1 MRLTILLLLGFCLAL
16 EGREPPLGMWV
27 WKQVHLEST
36 EARGELLDFC
46 EREEITHIDQHISIK
61 NGIVLNAESLR
72 DFIVKAADRGITV
85 NALRGDKAMFFA
97 SNHERTMA
105 AVKTIVAFNETLP
118 EGKKLLGIKFDVE
131 PYGSQ
136 EWKAGGDQR
145 SQVMRDYLNYL
156 NQVNA
161 YLSMAAP
168 EMELAVDVPFWWDKT
183 EFQIVFDGQKKLFVE
198 HVQDRVDWL
207 GIMSYRRDPSEIA
220 KLVATELNYASKF
233 RYFRSVAPSM
243 ETGNI
248 TGKEAFISFGG
259 VPVRQFRS
267 SLSSL
272 RNIYANNPYVR
283 CIMLHHYDSLRV
295 YLEEI
300 EYQ

>member
-183 EFQIVFDGQKKLFVE
+183 EFQIVFNGQKKLFVE

-207 GIMSYRRDPSEIA
+207 GIMSYRRDPTEIA

>member
-1 MRLTILLLLGFCLAL
+1 
-16 EGREPPLGMWV
+16 MWV
-27 WKQVHLEST
+27 WKQIHLESE

-46 EREEITHIDQHISIK
+46 EREEITHIDQHVSIK
-61 NGIVLNAESLR
+61 KGILLNAESLR
-72 DFIVKAADRGITV
+72 NFIIKAADRGITV

-97 SNHERTMA
+97 SNHERTMS
-105 AVKTIVAFNETLP
+105 AVRTIVAFNETLP
-118 EGKKLLGIKFDVE
+118 DGKELLGIKFDVE

-145 SQVMRDYLNYL
+145 SQVMRDYLSYL

-168 EMELAVDVPFWWDKT
+168 GMELAVDVPFWWDKT

-207 GIMSYRRDPSEIA
+207 GIMSYRRDPSVTA
-220 KLVATELNYASKF
+220 KLVTTELNYASKLG
-233 RYFRSVAPSM
+233 YLRSVAPSM

-248 TGKEAFISFGG
+248 TGKEAYISFDG
-259 VPVRQFRS
+259 VSVQQFRS

-272 RNIYANNPYVR
+272 RNTYANNPYVR

-295 YLEEI
+295 YLEEA
-300 EYQ
+300 EY

>member
-1 MRLTILLLLGFCLAL
+1 
-16 EGREPPLGMWV
+16 MWV
-27 WKQVHLEST
+27 WKQIHLESE

-46 EREEITHIDQHISIK
+46 EREEIAHIDQHVSIK
-61 NGIVLNAESLR
+61 KGILLNAEALR
-72 DFIVKAADRGITV
+72 NFIIKAADRGITV

-97 SNHERTMA
+97 SNHELTMA

-118 EGKKLLGIKFDVE
+118 DGKKLLGIKFDVE

-145 SQVMRDYLNYL
+145 TQVMRDYLNYL
-156 NQVNA
+156 NQVNV

-168 EMELAVDVPFWWDKT
+168 SMELAVDVPFWWDKT
-183 EFQIVFDGQKKLFVE
+183 ELQMVFEGQKKLFVE

-207 GIMSYRRDPSEIA
+207 GIMSYRRDPSETA
-220 KLVATELNYASKF
+220 KLVATELNYASKLG
-233 RYFRSVAPSM
+233 YLRSVAPSM

-248 TGKEAFISFGG
+248 TGKEAYISFGG
-259 VPVRQFRS
+259 VPVHQFRS

-272 RNIYANNPYVR
+272 RNTYANNPYVR

-295 YLEEI
+295 YLEET
-300 EYQ
+300 EH

>member
-1 MRLTILLLLGFCLAL
+1 MRLIISLLIGFCLAL
-16 EGREPPLGMWV
+16 EGREPPIGMWV
-27 WKQVHLEST
+27 WGQIHLESE
-36 EARGELLDFC
+36 EARGELFDFC
-46 EREEITHIDQHISIK
+46 EREEITHIDQHVSIK
-61 NGIVLNAESLR
+61 KGILLDAEALR
-72 DFIVKAADRGITV
+72 NFIIKAAERGITV

-97 SNHERTMA
+97 SNHELTMA

-118 EGKKLLGIKFDVE
+118 DGKKLLGIKFDVE

-161 YLSMAAP
+161 YLSMVAP
-168 EMELAVDVPFWWDKT
+168 SMELAVDVPFWWDKT
-183 EFQIVFDGQKKLFVE
+183 EFQMVFEGQKKLFVE

-207 GIMSYRRDPSEIA
+207 GIMSYRRDPSETA
-220 KLVATELNYASKF
+220 KLVATELNYASKLG
-233 RYFRSVAPSM
+233 YLRSVAPSM

-248 TGKEAFISFGG
+248 TGKEAYISFGG
-259 VPVRQFRS
+259 VPVHQFRS

-272 RNIYANNPYVR
+272 RNTYANNPYVR

-295 YLEEI
+295 YLEET
-300 EYQ
+300 EY

>member
-1 MRLTILLLLGFCLAL
+1 MRLIISLLIGFCLAL

-27 WKQVHLEST
+27 WKQIHLESE
-36 EARGELLDFC
+36 EARGKLFDFC
-46 EREEITHIDQHISIK
+46 EREEITHIDQHVSIK
-61 NGIVLNAESLR
+61 KGILLNAEALR
-72 DFIVKAADRGITV
+72 NFIIKAAERGITV

-97 SNHERTMA
+97 SNHELTMA

-118 EGKKLLGIKFDVE
+118 DGEKLLGIKFDVE
-131 PYGSQ
+131 PYGSR

-145 SQVMRDYLNYL
+145 SQVMRDYLSYL

-168 EMELAVDVPFWWDKT
+168 GMELAVDVPFWWDKS
-183 EFQIVFDGQKKLFVE
+183 EFQMVFDGQKKLFVE

-207 GIMSYRRDPSEIA
+207 GIMSYRRDPSETA
-220 KLVATELNYASKF
+220 KLVATELNYASKLG
-233 RYFRSVAPSM
+233 YLRSVAPSM

-248 TGKEAFISFGG
+248 TGKEAYISFGG
-259 VPVRQFRS
+259 VPVHLFRS

-272 RNIYANNPYVR
+272 RNTYANNPYVR

-295 YLEEI
+295 YLEDT
-300 EYQ
+300 EY

>member
-1 MRLTILLLLGFCLAL
+1 MRLIISLLIGFCLAL

-27 WKQVHLEST
+27 WKQIHLESE

-46 EREEITHIDQHISIK
+46 EREEIAHIDQHVSIK
-61 NGIVLNAESLR
+61 KGILLNTEALR
-72 DFIVKAADRGITV
+72 NFIIKAADRGITV

-97 SNHERTMA
+97 SNHELTMA

-118 EGKKLLGIKFDVE
+118 DGKKLLGIKFDVE

-161 YLSMAAP
+161 YLSMTATG
-168 EMELAVDVPFWWDKT
+168 MELAVDVPFWWDKS
-183 EFQIVFDGQKKLFVE
+183 EFQMVFDGQKKLFVE

-207 GIMSYRRDPSEIA
+207 GIMSYRRDPSETA
-220 KLVATELNYASKF
+220 KLVTTELNYASKLG
-233 RYFRSVAPSM
+233 YLRSVAPSM

-248 TGKEAFISFGG
+248 TGKEAYISFGG
-259 VPVRQFRS
+259 VPVHQFRS

-272 RNIYANNPYVR
+272 RNTYANNPYVR

-295 YLEEI
+295 YLEDT
-300 EYQ
+300 EY

>member
-1 MRLTILLLLGFCLAL
+1 MRLIISLLIGFCLAL

-27 WKQVHLEST
+27 WGQIHLESE

-46 EREEITHIDQHISIK
+46 GREEIAHIDQHVSIK
-61 NGIVLNAESLR
+61 KGMLLNEEALR
-72 DFIVKAADRGITV
+72 NFIIKAADRGITV

-97 SNHERTMA
+97 SNHELTMV

-118 EGKKLLGIKFDVE
+118 DGKKLLGIKFDVE

-136 EWKAGGDQR
+136 EWKVGRDQR

-156 NQVNA
+156 NQVDA

-183 EFQIVFDGQKKLFVE
+183 EFQMVFEGQKKLFVE

-233 RYFRSVAPSM
+233 GYLRSVAPSM

-248 TGKEAFISFGG
+248 TGKEAYISFGG
-259 VPVRQFRS
+259 VPVQQFRS

-272 RNIYANNPYVR
+272 RNTYANNPYVR

-295 YLEEI
+295 YLGET
-300 EYQ
+300 EY

>member
-1 MRLTILLLLGFCLAL
+1 MRLIISLLIGFCLAL

-27 WKQVHLEST
+27 WGQIHLESE

-46 EREEITHIDQHISIK
+46 GREEIAHIDQHVSIK
-61 NGIVLNAESLR
+61 KGMLLNEEALR
-72 DFIVKAADRGITV
+72 NFIIKAADRGITV

-97 SNHERTMA
+97 SNHELTMV

-118 EGKKLLGIKFDVE
+118 DGKKLLGIKFDVE

-136 EWKAGGDQR
+136 EWKVVRDQR

-156 NQVNA
+156 NQVDA

-183 EFQIVFDGQKKLFVE
+183 EFQMVFEGQKKLFVE

-233 RYFRSVAPSM
+233 GYLRSVAPSM

-248 TGKEAFISFGG
+248 TGKEAYISFGG
-259 VPVRQFRS
+259 VPVQQFRS

-272 RNIYANNPYVR
+272 RNTYANNPYVR

-295 YLEEI
+295 YLGET
-300 EYQ
+300 EY

>member
-183 EFQIVFDGQKKLFVE
+183 EFQIVFDGQEKLFVE
-198 HVQDRVDWL
+198 HVQDRVDWI
-207 GIMSYRRDPSEIA
+207 GIMSYRRDPSKIV

-233 RYFRSVAPSM
+233 RYFHSVAPSM

-295 YLEEI
+295 YLE
-300 EYQ
+300 

>member
-1 MRLTILLLLGFCLAL
+1 
-16 EGREPPLGMWV
+16 MWV
-27 WKQVHLEST
+27 WKQIHLESE

-46 EREEITHIDQHISIK
+46 EREEITHIDQHVSIK
-61 NGIVLNAESLR
+61 KGILLNAESLR
-72 DFIVKAADRGITV
+72 NFIIKAADRGITV

-97 SNHERTMA
+97 SNHERTMS

-118 EGKKLLGIKFDVE
+118 DGKELLGIKFDVE

-145 SQVMRDYLNYL
+145 SQVMRDYLSYL

-161 YLSMAAP
+161 YLSIAAP
-168 EMELAVDVPFWWDKT
+168 GMELAVDVPFWWDKT

-207 GIMSYRRDPSEIA
+207 GIMSYRRDPSVTA
-220 KLVATELNYASKF
+220 KLVTTELNYASKLG
-233 RYFRSVAPSM
+233 YLRSVAPSM

-248 TGKEAFISFGG
+248 TGKEAYISFDG
-259 VPVRQFRS
+259 VSVQQFRS

-272 RNIYANNPYVR
+272 RNTYANNPYVR

-295 YLEEI
+295 YLEEA
-300 EYQ
+300 EY

>member
-1 MRLTILLLLGFCLAL
+1 MLLNEEAL
-16 EGREPPLGMWV
+16 R
-27 WKQVHLEST
+27 S
-36 EARGELLDFC
+36 
-46 EREEITHIDQHISIK
+46 
-61 NGIVLNAESLR
+61 
-72 DFIVKAADRGITV
+72 FIIKAADRGITV

-118 EGKKLLGIKFDVE
+118 DGKKLLGIKFDVE

-145 SQVMRDYLNYL
+145 RQVIRDYLNYL

-183 EFQIVFDGQKKLFVE
+183 EFQMVFEGQKKLFVE

-207 GIMSYRRDPSEIA
+207 GIMSYRRDPSETA

-233 RYFRSVAPSM
+233 GYLRSVAPSM

-248 TGKEAFISFGG
+248 TGKEAYISFGG
-259 VPVRQFRS
+259 VPVQQFRS

-272 RNIYANNPYVR
+272 RNTYANNPYVR

-295 YLEEI
+295 YLEETI
-300 EYQ
+300 Y

>member
-1 MRLTILLLLGFCLAL
+1 
-16 EGREPPLGMWV
+16 MWV
-27 WKQVHLEST
+27 WKQIHLESE

-46 EREEITHIDQHISIK
+46 EREEITHIDQHVSIK
-61 NGIVLNAESLR
+61 KGILLNAESLR
-72 DFIVKAADRGITV
+72 NFIIKAADRGITV

-97 SNHERTMA
+97 SNHERTMS

-118 EGKKLLGIKFDVE
+118 DGKELLGIKFDVE

-145 SQVMRDYLNYL
+145 SQVMRDYLSYL

-168 EMELAVDVPFWWDKT
+168 GMELAVDVPFWWDKT

-207 GIMSYRRDPSEIA
+207 GIMSYRRDPSVTA
-220 KLVATELNYASKF
+220 KLVTTELNYASKLG
-233 RYFRSVAPSM
+233 YLRSVAPSM

-248 TGKEAFISFGG
+248 TGKEAYISFDG
-259 VPVRQFRS
+259 VSVQQFRS

-272 RNIYANNPYVR
+272 RNTYANNPYVR

-295 YLEEI
+295 YLEEA
-300 EYQ
+300 EY

>member
-1 MRLTILLLLGFCLAL
+1 MRLIISLLIGFCLAL

-27 WKQVHLEST
+27 WGQIHLESE

-46 EREEITHIDQHISIK
+46 GREEIAHIDQHVSIK
-61 NGIVLNAESLR
+61 KGMLLNDEALR
-72 DFIVKAADRGITV
+72 NFIIKAADRGITV

-97 SNHERTMA
+97 SNHELTMV

-118 EGKKLLGIKFDVE
+118 DGKKLLGIKFDVE

-136 EWKAGGDQR
+136 EWKVGRDQR

-156 NQVNA
+156 NQVDA

-183 EFQIVFDGQKKLFVE
+183 EFQMVFEGQKKLFVE

-233 RYFRSVAPSM
+233 GYLRSVAPSM

-248 TGKEAFISFGG
+248 TGKEAYISFGG
-259 VPVRQFRS
+259 VPVQQFRS

-272 RNIYANNPYVR
+272 RNTYANNPYVR

-295 YLEEI
+295 YLGET
-300 EYQ
+300 EY

>member
-1 MRLTILLLLGFCLAL
+1 
-16 EGREPPLGMWV
+16 
-27 WKQVHLEST
+27 
-36 EARGELLDFC
+36 
-46 EREEITHIDQHISIK
+46 
-61 NGIVLNAESLR
+61 
-72 DFIVKAADRGITV
+72 
-85 NALRGDKAMFFA
+85 
-97 SNHERTMA
+97 MA

-118 EGKKLLGIKFDVE
+118 DGKKLLGIKFDVE

-145 SQVMRDYLNYL
+145 SQVMRDYLSYL

-168 EMELAVDVPFWWDKT
+168 GMELAVDVPFWWDKT

-207 GIMSYRRDPSEIA
+207 GIMSYRRDPSETA
-220 KLVATELNYASKF
+220 KLVATELNYASKLG
-233 RYFRSVAPSM
+233 YLRSVAPSM

-248 TGKEAFISFGG
+248 TGKEAYISFGG
-259 VPVRQFRS
+259 VPVHQFRS

-272 RNIYANNPYVR
+272 RNTYANNPYVR

-295 YLEEI
+295 YLEET
-300 EYQ
+300 EY

>member
-1 MRLTILLLLGFCLAL
+1 
-16 EGREPPLGMWV
+16 MWV
-27 WKQVHLEST
+27 WKQIHLESE

-46 EREEITHIDQHISIK
+46 EREEIAHIDQHVSIK
-61 NGIVLNAESLR
+61 KGILLNAEALR
-72 DFIVKAADRGITV
+72 NFIIKAADRGITV

-97 SNHERTMA
+97 SNHERTMS

-118 EGKKLLGIKFDVE
+118 NGKKLLGIKFDVE

-145 SQVMRDYLNYL
+145 SQVMRDYLSYL

-161 YLSMAAP
+161 YFSMVAP
-168 EMELAVDVPFWWDKT
+168 GMELAVDVPFWWDKT
-183 EFQIVFDGQKKLFVE
+183 EFQMVFEGQKKLFVE

-207 GIMSYRRDPSEIA
+207 GIMSYRRDPSETA
-220 KLVATELNYASKF
+220 KLVATELNYASKLG
-233 RYFRSVAPSM
+233 YLRSVAPSM

-248 TGKEAFISFGG
+248 TGKEAYISFGG
-259 VPVRQFRS
+259 VPVHQFRS

-272 RNIYANNPYVR
+272 RNTYANNPYVR

-295 YLEEI
+295 YLEET
-300 EYQ
+300 EY

>member
-1 MRLTILLLLGFCLAL
+1 
-16 EGREPPLGMWV
+16 MWV
-27 WKQVHLEST
+27 WKQIHLESE
-36 EARGELLDFC
+36 EAGGELLDFC
-46 EREEITHIDQHISIK
+46 EREEITHIDQHVSIK
-61 NGIVLNAESLR
+61 KGILLNAEALR
-72 DFIVKAADRGITV
+72 NFIIKAADRGITV

-97 SNHERTMA
+97 SNHELTMA
-105 AVKTIVAFNETLP
+105 AVQTIVAFNETLP
-118 EGKKLLGIKFDVE
+118 DGKKLLGIKFDVE

-145 SQVMRDYLNYL
+145 SQVMRDYLSYL

-161 YLSMAAP
+161 YFSMVAP
-168 EMELAVDVPFWWDKT
+168 GMELAVDVPFWWDKT

-207 GIMSYRRDPSEIA
+207 GIMSYRRDPSVTA
-220 KLVATELNYASKF
+220 KLVTTELNYASKLG
-233 RYFRSVAPSM
+233 YLRSVAPSM

-248 TGKEAFISFGG
+248 TGKEAYISFDG
-259 VPVRQFRS
+259 VPVQQFRS

-272 RNIYANNPYVR
+272 RNTYANNPYVR

-295 YLEEI
+295 YLEEA
-300 EYQ
+300 EY

>member
-1 MRLTILLLLGFCLAL
+1 
-16 EGREPPLGMWV
+16 MWV
-27 WKQVHLEST
+27 WKQIHLESE

-46 EREEITHIDQHISIK
+46 EREEITHIDQHVSIK
-61 NGIVLNAESLR
+61 KGILLNAESLR
-72 DFIVKAADRGITV
+72 NFIIKAADRGITV

-97 SNHERTMA
+97 SNHERTMS

-118 EGKKLLGIKFDVE
+118 DGKELLGIKFDVE

-145 SQVMRDYLNYL
+145 SQVMRDYLSYL

-161 YLSMAAP
+161 YLSMAASG
-168 EMELAVDVPFWWDKT
+168 MELAVDVPFWWDKT

-207 GIMSYRRDPSEIA
+207 GIMSYRRDPSVTA
-220 KLVATELNYASKF
+220 KLVTTELNYASKLG
-233 RYFRSVAPSM
+233 YLRSVAPSM

-248 TGKEAFISFGG
+248 TGKEAYISFDG
-259 VPVRQFRS
+259 VSVQQFRS

-272 RNIYANNPYVR
+272 RNTYANNPYVR

-295 YLEEI
+295 YLEEA
-300 EYQ
+300 EY

>member
-1 MRLTILLLLGFCLAL
+1 MRLIISLLIGFCLAL

-27 WKQVHLEST
+27 WKQIHLESE
-36 EARGELLDFC
+36 EARGELIDFC

-61 NGIVLNAESLR
+61 KGIVLNAGALR
-72 DFIVKAADRGITV
+72 NFIIEAADHGITV
-85 NALRGDKAMFFA
+85 NVLRGDKAMFFA
-97 SNHERTMA
+97 SNHERTMS

-118 EGKKLLGIKFDVE
+118 DGKKLLGIKFDVE

-145 SQVMRDYLNYL
+145 SQVMRDYLSYL

-161 YLSMAAP
+161 YLSMAEP
-168 EMELAVDVPFWWDKT
+168 GMELAVDVPFWWDKT
-183 EFQIVFDGQKKLFVE
+183 EFEIVFDGQKKLFVE

-207 GIMSYRRDPSEIA
+207 GIMSYRRDPSETA
-220 KLVATELNYASKF
+220 KLVATELNYASKLG
-233 RYFRSVAPSM
+233 YLRSVAPSM

-248 TGKEAFISFGG
+248 TGKEAYISFGG
-259 VPVRQFRS
+259 VPVHQFRS

-272 RNIYANNPYVR
+272 RNTYANNPYVR

-295 YLEEI
+295 YLEDT
-300 EYQ
+300 EY

>member
-1 MRLTILLLLGFCLAL
+1 MRLIILLLIGFCLAL

-27 WKQVHLEST
+27 WKQIHLESE

-46 EREEITHIDQHISIK
+46 EREEIAHIDQHVSIK
-61 NGIVLNAESLR
+61 KGILLNAEALR
-72 DFIVKAADRGITV
+72 NFIIKAADRGITM

-97 SNHERTMA
+97 SNHELTMA

-118 EGKKLLGIKFDVE
+118 DGKKLLGIKFDVE

-161 YLSMAAP
+161 YLSMVAP
-168 EMELAVDVPFWWDKT
+168 SMELAVDVPFWWDKT
-183 EFQIVFDGQKKLFVE
+183 EFQMVFEGQKKLFVE

-207 GIMSYRRDPSEIA
+207 GIMSYRRDPSETA
-220 KLVATELNYASKF
+220 KLVATELNYASKLG
-233 RYFRSVAPSM
+233 YLRSVAPSM

-248 TGKEAFISFGG
+248 TGKEAYISFGG
-259 VPVRQFRS
+259 VPVHQFRS

-272 RNIYANNPYVR
+272 RNTYANNPYVR

-295 YLEEI
+295 YLEET
-300 EYQ
+300 EY

>member
-1 MRLTILLLLGFCLAL
+1 M
-16 EGREPPLGMWV
+16 V

-183 EFQIVFDGQKKLFVE
+183 EFQIVFNGQKKLFVE

-207 GIMSYRRDPSEIA
+207 GIMSYRRDPTEIA

-248 TGKEAFISFGG
+248 TGKEAYISFGG
-259 VPVRQFRS
+259 VPVQQFRS

>member
-1 MRLTILLLLGFCLAL
+1 
-16 EGREPPLGMWV
+16 MWV
-27 WKQVHLEST
+27 WKQIHLESE

-46 EREEITHIDQHISIK
+46 EREEITHIDQHVSIK
-61 NGIVLNAESLR
+61 KGILLNAESLR
-72 DFIVKAADRGITV
+72 NFIIKAADRGITV

-97 SNHERTMA
+97 SNHERTMS

-118 EGKKLLGIKFDVE
+118 DGKELLGIKFDVE

-145 SQVMRDYLNYL
+145 SQVMRDYLSYL

-168 EMELAVDVPFWWDKT
+168 GMELAVDVPFWWDKT

-207 GIMSYRRDPSEIA
+207 GIMSYRRDPSVTA
-220 KLVATELNYASKF
+220 KLVTTELNYASKLG
-233 RYFRSVAPSM
+233 YLRSVAPSM

-248 TGKEAFISFGG
+248 TGKEAYISFDG
-259 VPVRQFRS
+259 VPVQQFRS

-272 RNIYANNPYVR
+272 RNTYANNPYVR

-295 YLEEI
+295 YLEET
-300 EYQ
+300 EH

>member
-1 MRLTILLLLGFCLAL
+1 L
-16 EGREPPLGMWV
+16 
-27 WKQVHLEST
+27 
-36 EARGELLDFC
+36 
-46 EREEITHIDQHISIK
+46 
-61 NGIVLNAESLR
+61 LNAESLR
-72 DFIVKAADRGITV
+72 NFIIKAADRGITV

-97 SNHERTMA
+97 SNHERTMS

-118 EGKKLLGIKFDVE
+118 DGKELLGIKFDVE

-145 SQVMRDYLNYL
+145 SQVMRDYLSYL

-168 EMELAVDVPFWWDKT
+168 GMELAVDVPFWWDKT
-183 EFQIVFDGQKKLFVE
+183 EFRIVFDGQKKLFVE

-207 GIMSYRRDPSEIA
+207 GIMSYRRDPSETA
-220 KLVATELNYASKF
+220 KLVATELNYASKLG
-233 RYFRSVAPSM
+233 YLRSVAPSM

-248 TGKEAFISFGG
+248 TGKEAYISFGG
-259 VPVRQFRS
+259 VPIHQFRS

-272 RNIYANNPYVR
+272 RNTYANNPYVR

-295 YLEEI
+295 YLEET
-300 EYQ
+300 EH

>member
-1 MRLTILLLLGFCLAL
+1 L
-16 EGREPPLGMWV
+16 
-27 WKQVHLEST
+27 
-36 EARGELLDFC
+36 
-46 EREEITHIDQHISIK
+46 
-61 NGIVLNAESLR
+61 LNAEALR
-72 DFIVKAADRGITV
+72 NFIIKAADRGITV

-97 SNHERTMA
+97 SNHERTMS

-118 EGKKLLGIKFDVE
+118 DGKKLLGIKFDVE

-145 SQVMRDYLNYL
+145 SQVMRDYLSYL

-161 YLSMAAP
+161 YLSIAAP
-168 EMELAVDVPFWWDKT
+168 GMELAVDVPFWWDKT

-207 GIMSYRRDPSEIA
+207 GIMSYRRDPSETA
-220 KLVATELNYASKF
+220 KLVATELNYASKLG
-233 RYFRSVAPSM
+233 YLRSVAPSM

-248 TGKEAFISFGG
+248 TGKEAYISFDG
-259 VPVRQFRS
+259 VSVQQFRS

-272 RNIYANNPYVR
+272 RNTYANNPYVR

-295 YLEEI
+295 YLEEA
-300 EYQ
+300 EY

>member
-1 MRLTILLLLGFCLAL
+1 MRLIISLLIGFCLAL
-16 EGREPPLGMWV
+16 DGREPPLGMWV
-27 WKQVHLEST
+27 WKQIHLESD
-36 EARGELLDFC
+36 EACGELLDFC
-46 EREEITHIDQHISIK
+46 EREDITHIDQHLSIK
-61 NGIVLNAESLR
+61 KGMLLNEEALR
-72 DFIVKAADRGITV
+72 DFIIKAANRGITV

-97 SNHERTMA
+97 INHDRTMA

-118 EGKKLLGIKFDVE
+118 NGKKLLGIKFDVE

-145 SQVMRDYLNYL
+145 SQVIRDYLNYL

-207 GIMSYRRDPSEIA
+207 GIMSYRRDPSETA
-220 KLVATELNYASKF
+220 KLVATELNYASKIGHL
-233 RYFRSVAPSM
+233 RSIAPSM
-243 ETGNI
+243 ETGKI
-248 TGKEAFISFGG
+248 TGKEAYISFSG
-259 VPVRQFRS
+259 VPIHQFRS

-272 RNIYANNPYVR
+272 RNTYANNPYVR

-295 YLEEI
+295 YLEETK
-300 EYQ
+300 Y

>member
-27 WKQVHLEST
+27 WKQVHLESM

-183 EFQIVFDGQKKLFVE
+183 EFQIVFNGQKKLFVE

-207 GIMSYRRDPSEIA
+207 GIMSYRRDPTEIA

>member
-145 SQVMRDYLNYL
+145 SQVIRDYLNYL

-168 EMELAVDVPFWWDKT
+168 EMELAVDVPFWWDKS

>member
-1 MRLTILLLLGFCLAL
+1 MRLIISLLIGFCLAL
-16 EGREPPLGMWV
+16 DGREPPLGMWV
-27 WKQVHLEST
+27 WKQIHLESE
-36 EARGELLDFC
+36 EARGELIDFC
-46 EREEITHIDQHISIK
+46 EREEIAHIDQHVSIK
-61 NGIVLNAESLR
+61 KGMLLNEEALR
-72 DFIVKAADRGITV
+72 NFIIRAADRGITV

-97 SNHERTMA
+97 RNHERTMA

-118 EGKKLLGIKFDVE
+118 IGKKLLGIKFDVE

-145 SQVMRDYLNYL
+145 SQVIRDYLNYL

-168 EMELAVDVPFWWDKT
+168 EMELAVDAPFWWDKT
-183 EFQIVFDGQKKLFVE
+183 EFQMVFDGQKKLFVE

-207 GIMSYRRDPSEIA
+207 GIMSYRRDPREIA

-233 RYFRSVAPSM
+233 GHLRSIAPSM
-243 ETGNI
+243 ETGKI
-248 TGKEAFISFGG
+248 TGKEAYISFGG
-259 VPVRQFRS
+259 VSVNQFRS

-272 RNIYANNPYVR
+272 RDTYANNPYVR

-295 YLEEI
+295 YLEETK
-300 EYQ
+300 Y

>member
-1 MRLTILLLLGFCLAL
+1 
-16 EGREPPLGMWV
+16 
-27 WKQVHLEST
+27 
-36 EARGELLDFC
+36 
-46 EREEITHIDQHISIK
+46 
-61 NGIVLNAESLR
+61 
-72 DFIVKAADRGITV
+72 
-85 NALRGDKAMFFA
+85 MFFA
-97 SNHERTMA
+97 SNHERTMS

-118 EGKKLLGIKFDVE
+118 DGKKLLGIKFDVE

-145 SQVMRDYLNYL
+145 SQVMRDYLSYL

-168 EMELAVDVPFWWDKT
+168 GMELAVDVPFWWDKT
-183 EFQIVFDGQKKLFVE
+183 EFQMVFEGQKKLFVE

-207 GIMSYRRDPSEIA
+207 GIMSYRRDPSETA
-220 KLVATELNYASKF
+220 KLVATELNYASKLG
-233 RYFRSVAPSM
+233 YLRSVAPSM

-248 TGKEAFISFGG
+248 TGKEAYISFGG
-259 VPVRQFRS
+259 VPVHQFRS

-272 RNIYANNPYVR
+272 RNTYANNPYVR

-295 YLEEI
+295 YLEET
-300 EYQ
+300 EY

>member
-1 MRLTILLLLGFCLAL
+1 
-16 EGREPPLGMWV
+16 MWV
-27 WKQVHLEST
+27 WGQIHLESE

-46 EREEITHIDQHISIK
+46 EREEIAHIDQHVSIK
-61 NGIVLNAESLR
+61 KGILLNAEALR
-72 DFIVKAADRGITV
+72 NFIIKAADRGITM

-97 SNHERTMA
+97 SNHELTMA

-118 EGKKLLGIKFDVE
+118 DGKKLLGIKFDVE

-161 YLSMAAP
+161 YLSMVAP
-168 EMELAVDVPFWWDKT
+168 SMELAVDVPFWWDKT
-183 EFQIVFDGQKKLFVE
+183 EFQMVFEGQKKLFVE

-207 GIMSYRRDPSEIA
+207 GIMSYRRDPSETA

-233 RYFRSVAPSM
+233 GYLRSVAPSM

-248 TGKEAFISFGG
+248 TGKEAYISFGG
-259 VPVRQFRS
+259 VPVQQFRS

-272 RNIYANNPYVR
+272 RNTYANNPYVR

-295 YLEEI
+295 YLEET
-300 EYQ
+300 EYP